1 MTRWKYTLLVLDN
14 MIDQI
19 KANNGQFKFSRPE
32 KDSEINFVTIAE
44 KLPKLMVTSPEDP
57 AKLTKISI
65 QPRICSKL
73 WENLRKYLRESF
85 RMELEF
91 FD

>member
-14 MIDQI
+14 MIDQVRE
-19 KANNGQFKFSRPE
+19 NNGQFKFSGDKE
-32 KDSEINFVTIAE
+32 SEINFVQIAE
-44 KLPKLMVTSPEDP
+44 KLPRILVHVDDK
-57 AKLTKISI
+57 KQKICI

>member
-1 MTRWKYTLLVLDN
+1 MSRWKYTLLVLDN
-14 MIDQI
+14 MIDQV
-19 KANNGQFKFSRPE
+19 KANNGQFKFSKE
-32 KDSEINFVTIAE
+32 ESEINFVAIAE
-44 KLPKLMVTSPEDP
+44 RLPKLQVTSPDDP
-57 AKLTKISI
+57 TKSTKISI